1 MTELR
6 RNTYRGMKAD
16 LNNNSKTFSLDRIMK
31 FVIEIL
37 DHILPYSESKTSL
50 KESDL
55 DVEIEVL
62 IVTWRI

>member
-16 LNNNSKTFSLDRIMK
+16 LNNNLKTFSLDRIMK

-37 DHILPYSESKTSL
+37 DQIFPHSESKTSL
-50 KESDL
+50 NKPDL
-55 DVEIEVL
+55 DVEIEV
-62 IVTWRI
+62 